1 MLVRMTTSAEAP
13 TPTASAP
20 KLLGRAHLPLVL
32 GAVALVTLG
41 AFENRAVGTAL
52 PTLVREFDALG
63 SFGLANAAPAVSY
76 LIALAVTGLWSDRR
90 GPVPAL
96 RTGALLFAVAQLL
109 VGTAASMP
117 MVIAGRLLSGLAE
130 GLIDIALMVLVA
142 RALPESLRPRM
153 FSLFAAMWVLPSV
166 FGPALTG
173 LLTETVGW
181 RWVFLGALGLLVPTW
196 LVLGPA
202 MRLPASR
209 RTQDIGEGG
218 EAWRVVVAW
227 AVAAA
232 GAIFALTLGGD
243 HLEGHGAT
251 MPALMF
257 GAGAVLLV
265 SAWKLLPR
273 GTFRAARGFPTVVS
287 LRAATAAAFGGAGAY
302 LPLLLTELHGFGPAA
317 AGVSLTITG
326 VMWASGSWLQGRD
339 HKLSRATVLRAGL
352 TAMTAGLALTT
363 ALAWTGLPAWVG
375 LAGWAVAGVGMGLTS
390 PSLAILTLDL
400 STQDNQGRN
409 TSSGQ
414 MAASIAMATSFAVS
428 GTLLAFAAPAPGRGV
443 FGVIL
448 TAGAAMALLGLLASG
463 RISPRRAG

>member
-1 MLVRMTTSAEAP
+1 MPTT
-13 TPTASAP
+13 TITAAKTVAAP
-20 KLLGRAHLPLVL
+20 KLFGREHLPLVL

-76 LIALAVTGLWSDRR
+76 VIALAITGLWSDRR

-96 RTGALLFAVAQLL
+96 RTGALTFAVAQLM
-109 VGTAASMP
+109 VGTATSMP

-181 RWVFLGALGLLVPTW
+181 RWVFLGALALLVPTW
-196 LVLGPA
+196 VALRPA

-209 RTQDIGEGG
+209 RTQDDGTDN
-218 EAWRVVVAW
+218 EAWRSVVPW

-232 GAIFALTLGGD
+232 AAIFALTLGGD

-251 MPALMF
+251 VPAVMLA
-257 GAGAVLLV
+257 AGIVLLV

-302 LPLLLTELHGFGPAA
+302 LPLLLTELHGFGPVT
-317 AGVSLTITG
+317 AGISLTITG

-339 HKLSRATVLRAGL
+339 HKLSRPTVLRAGL

-363 ALAWTGLPAWVG
+363 ALAWSGLPVWVG
-375 LAGWAVAGVGMGLTS
+375 LAGWAVAGIGMGLTS

-400 STQDNQGRN
+400 SDETKQGRN
-409 TSSGQ
+409 TSAGQ
-414 MAASIAMATSFAVS
+414 MAASIATATSFAVS
-428 GTLLAFAAPAPGRGV
+428 GTLVAFAAPAPGRAV

-448 TAGAAMALLGLLASG
+448 TAGAAVALLGLLASG
-463 RISPRRAG
+463 RVRD